1 MEAIKE
7 TYARNKAEEL
17 VKVLMEIICVQ
28 KEWIEV
34 KENELSKDKVQEMD
48 DDMEVDEASEAW
60 GNQETE
66 KENIII
72 PTKKVKPLTNLIVK
86 NVESIFLSE
95 EN

>member
-34 KENELSKDKVQEMD
+34 KENELYKDKV
-48 DDMEVDEASEAW
+48 
-60 GNQETE
+60 
-66 KENIII
+66 
-72 PTKKVKPLTNLIVK
+72 
-86 NVESIFLSE
+86 
-95 EN
+95 

>member
-1 MEAIKE
+1 
-7 TYARNKAEEL
+7 
-17 VKVLMEIICVQ
+17 
-28 KEWIEV
+28 
-34 KENELSKDKVQEMD
+34 MD

>member
-66 KENIII
+66 KENIVI

-86 NVESIFLSE
+86 NVESIFLIE